1 MRKIRVFINGFGRIG
16 RAALRIMIE
25 DEAIE
30 VVGINDIYDF
40 KQMATLFK
48 YDSVY
53 GSYHDSVN
61 LVDNTLVIGEH
72 TIALHAIK
80 DPTALKLKGV
90 DVLLQCTGI
99 FLSKKVNSV
108 YLKNGVRKVLISAP
122 AEADIPTFVMQV
134 NHQDY
139 QGEKILSN
147 SSCSANAILPIM
159 SIIEKNFQIENASM
173 SMFHSYTAYQS
184 LLDVKHYSQ
193 DIRRSRS
200 ATQNIQ
206 PLVSSAAKESEK
218 FFPHLK
224 GKLYA
229 KSIRVPVAACT
240 LYDIT
245 LTLSKKTDKDTVNKL
260 FTQKSYND
268 FIDMLDIAHD
278 FSVSTDFIGNRHGAI
293 LDLAL
298 TQVLEGDLLKVFAW
312 QDNEYGYAYQLVR
325 MVKHIS

>member
-48 YDSVY
+48 YDSIY
-53 GSYHDSVN
+53 GSYHDSV
-61 LVDNTLVIGEH
+61 LVENNTIMIGAKRIKLYHEKEPSK
-72 TIALHAIK
+72 LHFE
-80 DPTALKLKGV
+80 DV
-90 DVLLQCTGI
+90 DILLQCTGI
-99 FLSKKVNSV
+99 FLSKEANSI
-108 YLKNGVRKVLISAP
+108 YLKNGAKKVLISAP

-134 NHQDY
+134 NHQEY
-139 QGEKILSN
+139 QEQTILSN

-159 SIIEKNFQIENASM
+159 DIIEKSFHIENASM

-184 LLDVKHYSQ
+184 LLDVKHYSK

-206 PLVSSAAKESEK
+206 PLVSSAAKECEK

-229 KSIRVPVAACT
+229 KSIRLPVAACT

-293 LDLAL
+293 MDLAL
-298 TQVLEGDLLKVFAW
+298 TQVVGGDLLKVFAW